1 MIYQETLDK
10 VSQGREKST
19 QDEQGR
25 KLHEDKLRLGVQSQ
39 MTNLTGFVKLIEFLD
54 GHTTK
59 AEITNHLDSI
69 KTPDVKEVVSK
80 LEEVKREIK
89 NKDIDISPLQKCLE
103 QIEVQLSTLP
113 RTFPEQEK
121 VEEVKVSNLEKI
133 DTQSIVDAI
142 NALELKVDAPT
153 INTEKVDLN
162 PVQETLRELL
172 NAVMGIELP
181 KTKSP
186 FIEAGNDAQA
196 MLRGGA
202 LETVQTNILIDE
214 KFDQYT
220 ILYDDEDTDD
230 PIIRGVQ
237 YFSNGEK
244 VAEVQYAYRDG
255 RLTGA
260 RKV

>member
-1 MIYQETLDK
+1 
-10 VSQGREKST
+10 
-19 QDEQGR
+19 
-25 KLHEDKLRLGVQSQ
+25 

-80 LEEVKREIK
+80 LEEVKKEIK
-89 NKDIDISPLQKCLE
+89 DKSIDISPLQKCLE

-121 VEEVKVSNLEKI
+121 VEEVRVSNLEKF
-133 DTQSIVDAI
+133 DTQPIVDAI
-142 NALELKVDAPT
+142 NSLELNVDAPV

-181 KTKSP
+181 ETKSP

-220 ILYDDEDTDD
+220 ILYDDEDTDY
-230 PIIRGVQ
+230 PIITGVQ
-237 YFSNGEK
+237 YFASGEK
-244 VAEVQYAYRDG
+244 VAEVQYTYRDG